1 MVTEIIGVLSDALVG
16 LVTAM
21 TDVITSTFAGLV
33 YDSANGGLQD
43 FAVWTLA
50 FAGIGILI
58 GLFNRVSNKI

>member
-21 TDVITSTFAGLV
+21 VDVITSTFSGLI
-33 YDSANGGLQD
+33 YNNTDGLQD

-50 FAGIGILI
+50 
-58 GLFNRVSNKI
+58 